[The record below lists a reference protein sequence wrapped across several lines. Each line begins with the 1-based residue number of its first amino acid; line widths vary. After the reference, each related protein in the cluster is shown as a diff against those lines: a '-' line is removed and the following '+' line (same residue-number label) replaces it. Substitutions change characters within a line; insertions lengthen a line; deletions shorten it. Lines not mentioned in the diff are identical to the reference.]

1 MSKKEEFFKER
12 FKQALDST
20 YKVISEELHNLSKK
34 ENPKDIEDY
43 KISNLYSREDYIK
56 FRALTDSNALKKK
69 FSDKNIFKKNFPKNQ
84 SYKIFYEISEKIRCE
99 LLGSDMLNG
108 IKKNINENYNNK
120 ILKKK
125 ESNIK
130 KREDVNVSEAFELY
144 LLKNFLDIKLNN
156 ISNKI
161 LSFWEDKFDKNIKK
175 HIQFLKKN
183 ITDQNKYNEK
193 FSEIFQNMEI
203 FENENEIK
211 NESNDDSNNNE
222 NDKNNSNDS
231 NNEDKESKAEETSEN
246 KSLEGSDDLND
257 FRMEEEFF
265 EDGDQKENV
274 ENIIQKLNV
283 SKGNKEYKIFTSN
296 FDEIEKAE
304 NLEKEDEIKKLRNN
318 LDQQLLLV
326 FRM

>member
-1 MSKKEEFFKER
+1 M
-12 FKQALDST
+12 
-20 YKVISEELHNLSKK
+20 
-34 ENPKDIEDY
+34 
-43 KISNLYSREDYIK
+43 
-56 FRALTDSNALKKK
+56 KKK

-125 ESNIK
+125 DSNIK

-211 NESNDDSNNNE
+211 NESNDEINNNE
-222 NDKNNSNDS
+222 NDKNNNNDS
-231 NNEDKESKAEETSEN
+231 NNEDKEDKVEEASEN

-257 FRMEEEFF
+257 FRMEE
-265 EDGDQKENV
+265 
-274 ENIIQKLNV
+274 
-283 SKGNKEYKIFTSN
+283 
-296 FDEIEKAE
+296 
-304 NLEKEDEIKKLRNN
+304 
-318 LDQQLLLV
+318 
-326 FRM
+326 